1 MTCSTCDKTVEPLEE
16 TLALAEDDPD
26 EERLATGADRLREQL
41 HEAAQMLV
49 AAEIKEEETNDKHAD
64 PPGPWTSGIHAAD

>member
-49 AAEIKEEETNDKHAD
+49 AER
-64 PPGPWTSGIHAAD
+64 